1 MSKMIYQNYVDL
13 NKLYDI
19 MAAFGVILGVLVLLS
34 LMVRNGFRLRMPKQ
48 LSRMQVKL
56 RLEVDKIIDGLF
68 SANMTCS
75 GNIEVIRI

>member
-48 LSRMQVKL
+48 LSRMQVNL
-56 RLEVDKIIDGLF
+56 RLEVDKIIDNFIF
-68 SANMTCS
+68 SQHDLL
-75 GNIEVIRI
+75 RKH

>member
-19 MAAFGVILGVLVLLS
+19 MAGFGVILGVLVLLS

-48 LSRMQVKL
+48 LSRMQV
-56 RLEVDKIIDGLF
+56 R
-68 SANMTCS
+68 
-75 GNIEVIRI
+75 

>member
-56 RLEVDKIIDGLF
+56 RLEVDKIIDNYIF
-68 SANMTCS
+68 SQHDLLWKH
-75 GNIEVIRI
+75 